1 MWRLQLRVPVFGA
14 LDQVRTMKPVL
25 LRETKLHWKV
35 VNPVRHVSIM
45 VAIGTAALPTF
56 VDEINGTTPEPFV
69 VTTGTAA
76 SFDLAEAKDP
86 RTDRGAIK
94 QSGNDRI
101 NNSVAVS
108 PGQWLIDDIARAR
121 SKYVR
126 AHKHKG
132 SQRSIAE
139 GRRRLK
145 SGRTSPNWYPLDVDW
160 AWWYWE

>member
-1 MWRLQLRVPVFGA
+1 MPVVGA

-25 LRETKLHWKV
+25 LREAKLRWKV
-35 VNPVRHVSIM
+35 VNPVRRVSIM
-45 VAIGTAALPTF
+45 VAIGTATLLAF

-86 RTDRGAIK
+86 RADRGAIK

-101 NNSVAVS
+101 NDRVTAS

-121 SKYVR
+121 SKYAR

-145 SGRTSPNWYPLDVDW
+145 SGQTSPDWYPLDVDCS
-160 AWWYWE
+160 WWYWE